1 MRRANDPRAAR
12 VFNSIRPSQ
21 GDISPATQFIWG
33 RMIHAG
39 GAAAKLQAAGGVRS
53 LAFDVSTP
61 LQLSSG
67 EPLSP
72 INIAFETY
80 GALNAE
86 RSNAVLICH
95 ALTGDQFVA
104 SPNPITGRPAWW
116 PRIVGPGRPIDTNRF
131 FVICSNVLGGSMGTT
146 GPGTL
151 APDGLPYSL
160 RLPAITMAD
169 AVRAQAMLVEA
180 LGIENLFLV
189 IGPGMGGMQALN
201 WASAY
206 PKRVFACV
214 TVAAAAKQSAQ
225 NIALAELGRQAIMAD
240 PDWRNGAYLQHGVRP
255 TRGGSV
261 ARTAAQLAGL
271 SAQDV
276 RTRFEGARTKER
288 FAFNADSANETLR
301 AQGAGFVD
309 RFDANSYLY
318 LSRAMDGFDLAADF
332 GGRLANAFQGGA
344 TRHGVFTFSSDWRY
358 PPDEGREIARALA
371 AAGAEASFLEITS
384 ANGHDA
390 YLGHEPAFEAAL
402 TGFIDAAATARGLA
416 LSGGG
421 A

>member
-1 MRRANDPRAAR
+1 
-12 VFNSIRPSQ
+12 
-21 GDISPATQFIWG
+21 
-33 RMIHAG
+33 MIHAG

-53 LAFDVSTP
+53 LAFDATTP
-61 LQLSSG
+61 LQLYSG
-67 EPLSP
+67 ETLSPLS
-72 INIAFETY
+72 IAFETY
-80 GALNAE
+80 GALNTE

-104 SPNPITGRPAWW
+104 SPNPVTGRPAWW

-131 FVICSNVLGGSMGTT
+131 FVVCSNVLGGSMGTT
-146 GPGTL
+146 GPGSL

-169 AVRAQAMLVEA
+169 AVRAQAMLMEA

-189 IGPGMGGMQALN
+189 IGPGMGGMQALQ

-240 PDWRNGAYLQHGVRP
+240 PEWRNGAYLQHGVRP
-255 TRGGSV
+255 TRGSSV

-271 SAQDV
+271 SADDV
-276 RTRFEGARTKER
+276 RSRFEGARTKER
-288 FAFNADSANETLR
+288 FAFNAEGANDTMR
-301 AQGAGFVD
+301 QQQGAGFVD

-344 TRHGVFTFSSDWRY
+344 TRHGVFSFSSDWRY
-358 PPDEGREIARALA
+358 PSDDGRAIARALA
-371 AAGAEASFLEITS
+371 AAGAEASFLEINS
-384 ANGHDA
+384 ARGHDA
-390 YLGHEPAFEAAL
+390 YMADEPAFEAAL
-402 TGFIDAAATARGLA
+402 TGFIDAAASARGLA
-416 LSGGG
+416 LNGGG
-421 A
+421 G

>member
-1 MRRANDPRAAR
+1 
-12 VFNSIRPSQ
+12 
-21 GDISPATQFIWG
+21 
-33 RMIHAG
+33 MIHAG
-39 GAAAKLQAAGGVRS
+39 AAAAKLQAAGGVRS
-53 LAFDVSTP
+53 LAFDATTP

-67 EPLSP
+67 ETLAPLT
-72 INIAFETY
+72 IAFETY

-86 RSNAVLICH
+86 RSNAVLVCH
-95 ALTGDQFVA
+95 SLTGDQFVA
-104 SPNPITGRPAWW
+104 SPNPTTGRPAWW

-131 FVICSNVLGGSMGTT
+131 FVVCSNVLGGSMGTT
-146 GPGTL
+146 GPGTI

-160 RLPAITMAD
+160 RLPAVTMAD

-180 LGIENLFLV
+180 LGIESLFLA
-189 IGPGMGGMQALN
+189 IGPGMGGMQALQ

-214 TVAAAAKQSAQ
+214 TVAAAAKQGAQ

-255 TRGGSV
+255 SRGNAV
-261 ARTAAQLAGL
+261 ARTSSQLAGL
-271 SAQDV
+271 SEQDV
-276 RTRFEGARTKER
+276 RTRFETARTQER
-288 FAFNADSANETLR
+288 FAFSAEGANDPMR
-301 AQGAGFVD
+301 PQQGAGFID

-332 GGRLANAFQGGA
+332 GGRLANAFQGGT
-344 TRHGVFTFSSDWRY
+344 TRHGVFSFSSDWRY
-358 PPDEGREIARALA
+358 PPEEGRQIARALA
-371 AAGAEASFLEITS
+371 AAGTEASFLEITS
-384 ANGHDA
+384 AHGHDA

-416 LSGGG
+416 LNGGG